1 MKLYDLLRTI
11 THDNYTVYLQDIN
24 FFNEERILYNPL
36 NNKKEILKIK
46 EDENSGVKWVPI
58 EDVKKVSTEK
68 WIVENVYEKLN
79 EKLKSQ
85 LKFVL
90 N

>member
-36 NNKKEILKIK
+36 NNKKEILKNYLDY
-46 EDENSGVKWVPI
+46 EDQKQKNNI
-58 EDVKKVSTEK
+58 NNNRKK
-68 WIVENVYEKLN
+68 
-79 EKLKSQ
+79 
-85 LKFVL
+85 
-90 N
+90 

>member
-36 NNKKEILKIK
+36 NNKKEILKNYLDY
-46 EDENSGVKWVPI
+46 EDINQKQKNNI
-58 EDVKKVSTEK
+58 NNNRKK
-68 WIVENVYEKLN
+68 
-79 EKLKSQ
+79 
-85 LKFVL
+85 
-90 N
+90 